1 MTKRRRDLSLANLE
15 TAAVTW
21 FRTRV
26 DLAGPLGLLAKKQVP
41 AHRFSWIYT
50 LGGAALFLFV
60 FQVATGCLMMLY
72 YQPSEATA
80 HETVGQIMNEV
91 PYGWLV
97 RSAHAWGSTLF
108 VATVGLHFLTV
119 LFAKAYRKPRELTWL
134 TGMGLLGLGLAFG
147 FSGYLLPWNDRAYYA
162 TLVGTKIPAVAPVV
176 GDFVVL
182 FLRGG
187 DQVTGAT
194 LTRFFA
200 LHVALLP
207 LAFNGLLAVHL
218 LLIQS
223 QGMSLPLGMS
233 PAAVRDRRPF
243 FSEFLLIDACVWLA
257 LFGGLLTLAVLSPA
271 EVGLKADLL
280 KPAPEGIRPEW
291 FFLFM
296 FKTLKVFPE
305 AVGVALLAVGG
316 LFLTFLPFIDRS
328 AARERRSPLLSAIL
342 LTMLAYV
349 TTFEILAWIAPEPA
363 HAREVLSAPTY
374 SLSRGAVSLAMF
386 WALIGFVMYYLRR
399 LLQENRRIRRL
410 YAAADELPP
419 TAAD

>member
-1 MTKRRRDLSLANLE
+1 MIKRRRELIPADIE
-15 TAAVTW
+15 TTAVRW
-21 FRTRV
+21 FRARV
-26 DLAGPLGLLAKKQVP
+26 DLEGPLGMLAKKQVP
-41 AHRFSWIYT
+41 KHRYSWIYT

-80 HETVGQIMNEV
+80 HETVTQIMNEV

-97 RSAHAWGSTLF
+97 RSTHAWGATLF
-108 VATVGLHFLTV
+108 IAIVGLHFLTV
-119 LFAKAYRKPRELTWL
+119 LFANAYRKPRELTWL
-134 TGMGLLGLGLAFG
+134 TGMGMLGLALAFG

-162 TLVGTKIPAVAPVV
+162 TLVGTKIPAVLPVV
-176 GDFVVL
+176 GDFAVL

-194 LTRFFA
+194 LTRFFG

-218 LLIQS
+218 LLVQF

-243 FSEFLLIDACVWLA
+243 FSEFLLIDGCVWLA

-271 EVGLKADLL
+271 EIGQKADLL

-305 AVGVALLAVGG
+305 AVGVALLALGAALLV
-316 LFLTFLPFIDRS
+316 FLPFVDRS
-328 AARERRSPLLSAIL
+328 AARERRSPLLLAIL
-342 LTMLAYV
+342 LAMLAYV
-349 TTFEILAWIAPEPA
+349 TTFEFLAWIAPEPA
-363 HAREVLSAPTY
+363 HARETLSASTY

-386 WALIGFVMYYLRR
+386 WTLIGFLMYYLRR
-399 LLQENRRIRRL
+399 LLRENERVRRL
-410 YAAADELPP
+410 YSPPDEVVPAAN
-419 TAAD
+419 